1 MPATRSIRFLK
12 RSGVLF
18 KDASTPRVTIA
29 YHYWKY
35 VVQFTA
41 VFAAYFI
48 AGRLGQATTDVRSN
62 NLGPVW
68 PAYGVA
74 LAAILLC
81 GYRIW
86 PAVALSAFIV
96 AFLSPESYLTALG
109 QGAGSTAAALMG
121 AFFLQQIAKFDNCL
135 SRLRDALALILL
147 GALGSAILS
156 ASVGTLVLH
165 ASHINSYAGLGS
177 A

>member
-1 MPATRSIRFLK
+1 MI
-12 RSGVLF
+12 
-18 KDASTPRVTIA
+18 
-29 YHYWKY
+29 
-35 VVQFTA
+35 
-41 VFAAYFI
+41 VFAAYFV
-48 AGRLGQATTDVRSN
+48 AGKFGQATTGIRSN

-68 PAYGVA
+68 PAYGIA

-86 PAVALSAFIV
+86 PAVALGMFVI

-109 QGAGSTAAALMG
+109 QTAGSMFAALTG
-121 AFFLQQIAKFDNCL
+121 TFLLRRFVKFDNSL

-147 GALGSAILS
+147 GAFGSAIVS
-156 ASVGTLVLH
+156 ASIGTLVLH

-177 A
+177 AWLIYWLGDSTGVLLV